1 MKCAVVG
8 ISLLLAALG
17 ACASEDSKDVPGEP
31 APVAATPPVAVAT
44 PLPMPRTAT
53 ITAVTVKRLPAGA
66 IAIDLAADHWPVRAV
81 DPVLHIGSIE
91 LRDYTFPRVNVLRF
105 VAASEDVLAPGAVAF
120 VQYGDDARSRV
131 TLDASLEV
139 SP

>member
-8 ISLLLAALG
+8 IPLVLAALG
-17 ACASEDSKDVPGEP
+17 ACASEDGKDVPGEP
-31 APVAATPPVAVAT
+31 APAPVAVAT

-91 LRDYTFPRVNVLRF
+91 LRDYTFPRANVLRF
-105 VAASEDVLAPGAVAF
+105 VADSEDVLAPGAVAF